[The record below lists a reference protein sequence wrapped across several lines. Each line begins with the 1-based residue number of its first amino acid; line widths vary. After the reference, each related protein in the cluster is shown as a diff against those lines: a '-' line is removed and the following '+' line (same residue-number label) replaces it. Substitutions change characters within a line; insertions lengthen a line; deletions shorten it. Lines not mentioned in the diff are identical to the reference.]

1 MQDLIL
7 KVKDFQQTFGQVVNR
22 KPALVDLELAN
33 LRFELMKEEN
43 EEYMQAVIDKD
54 VVEVAD
60 ALGDQLYILIGTIL
74 SHGMQEV
81 IVDVFNEIHRSN
93 MSKLDENG
101 KPIINGQ
108 NGVLDITRELG
119 KVLKSPR
126 YSKPNFDK
134 ILKNA
139 QMFKLQTKV

>member
-7 KVKDFQQTFGQVVNR
+7 KVKDFQQTFDQVVNR
-22 KPALVDLELAN
+22 KPTLVYLELAN

-139 QMFKLQTKV
+139 

>member
-7 KVKDFQQTFGQVVNR
+7 KVKDFQQTFDQVVNR
-22 KPALVDLELAN
+22 KPTLVDLELAN

-54 VVEVAD
+54 VVDVAD

-101 KPIINGQ
+101 NPIINGQ

-139 QMFKLQTKV
+139 

>member
-7 KVKDFQQTFGQVVNR
+7 KVKYFQQTFDQVVNR
-22 KPALVDLELAN
+22 KPTLVDLELAN
-33 LRFELMKEEN
+33 LRFEFMKEEN
-43 EEYMQAVIDKD
+43 DEYMQAVIDKD

-139 QMFKLQTKV
+139 

>member
-1 MQDLIL
+1 
-7 KVKDFQQTFGQVVNR
+7 
-22 KPALVDLELAN
+22 
-33 LRFELMKEEN
+33 
-43 EEYMQAVIDKD
+43 MQAVIDKD

-139 QMFKLQTKV
+139 

>member
-7 KVKDFQQTFGQVVNR
+7 KVKDFQQTFDQVVNR
-22 KPALVDLELAN
+22 KPTLVDLELAN

-101 KPIINGQ
+101 MPIINGK

-119 KVLKSPR
+119 KVLKSTR

-134 ILKNA
+134 ILK
-139 QMFKLQTKV
+139 

>member
-22 KPALVDLELAN
+22 KPTLVDLELAN

-134 ILKNA
+134 ILK
-139 QMFKLQTKV
+139 

>member
-7 KVKDFQQTFGQVVNR
+7 KVKDFQQTFNQIVNR
-22 KPALVDLELAN
+22 KPTLVDLELAN

-139 QMFKLQTKV
+139 

>member
-43 EEYMQAVIDKD
+43 DEYMQAVIDKD
-54 VVEVAD
+54 VVDVAD

-101 KPIINGQ
+101 KSIINGQ

-139 QMFKLQTKV
+139 

>member
-7 KVKDFQQTFGQVVNR
+7 KVKDFQQTFVQVVNR
-22 KPALVDLELAN
+22 KPTLVDLELAN

-139 QMFKLQTKV
+139 

>member
-22 KPALVDLELAN
+22 KPTLVDLELAN

-43 EEYMQAVIDKD
+43 DEYMQAVIDKD

-101 KPIINGQ
+101 NPIINGQ

-139 QMFKLQTKV
+139 

>member
-7 KVKDFQQTFGQVVNR
+7 KVKDFQQTFDQVVNR
-22 KPALVDLELAN
+22 KPTLVDLELAN

-139 QMFKLQTKV
+139 

>member
-7 KVKDFQQTFGQVVNR
+7 KVKDFQQTFDQVVNR
-22 KPALVDLELAN
+22 KPTLVDLELAN

-101 KPIINGQ
+101 NPIINGQ

-134 ILKNA
+134 IFKNA
-139 QMFKLQTKV
+139 

>member
-7 KVKDFQQTFGQVVNR
+7 KVKEFQETVGQVVKG
-22 KPALVDLELAN
+22 KPTLVYLELAN

-139 QMFKLQTKV
+139 

>member
-7 KVKDFQQTFGQVVNR
+7 KVKDFQQTFDQVVNR
-22 KPALVDLELAN
+22 KPTLVDLELAN

-101 KPIINGQ
+101 NPIINGQ

-126 YSKPNFDK
+126 YSKPNFEK

-139 QMFKLQTKV
+139 

>member
-7 KVKDFQQTFGQVVNR
+7 KVKEFQETFGQAVNG
-22 KPALVDLELAN
+22 KPTLVDLELAN

-43 EEYMQAVIDKD
+43 EEYIQAVIDKD

-119 KVLKSPR
+119 KVLKSPI

-139 QMFKLQTKV
+139 

>member
-22 KPALVDLELAN
+22 KPTLVDLELAN

-139 QMFKLQTKV
+139 

>member
-7 KVKDFQQTFGQVVNR
+7 KVKDFQQTFDQVVNR
-22 KPALVDLELAN
+22 KPTLVDLELAN

-119 KVLKSPR
+119 KVLKSTR

-134 ILKNA
+134 ILK
-139 QMFKLQTKV
+139 

>member
-22 KPALVDLELAN
+22 KPTLVDLELAN

-43 EEYMQAVIDKD
+43 DEYMQAVIDKD

-139 QMFKLQTKV
+139 

>member
-7 KVKDFQQTFGQVVNR
+7 KVKQFQETFGQTVNR
-22 KPALVDLELAN
+22 NPTLVDLELAN

-54 VVEVAD
+54 LVEVAY
-60 ALGDQLYILIGTIL
+60 ALGDKLYILIGTIL
-74 SHGMQEV
+74 SHGMQHI

-93 MSKLDENG
+93 MSKLDDNG
-101 KPIINGQ
+101 EPIINGQ

-119 KVLKSPR
+119 KVLKSSR

-139 QMFKLQTKV
+139 

>member
-43 EEYMQAVIDKD
+43 DEYMQAVIDKD

-101 KPIINGQ
+101 NPIINGQ

-139 QMFKLQTKV
+139 

>member
-7 KVKDFQQTFGQVVNR
+7 KVKDFQQTFDQVVNR
-22 KPALVDLELAN
+22 KPTLVDLELAN

-43 EEYMQAVIDKD
+43 EEYIQAVIDKD

-74 SHGMQEV
+74 SHVMQEV

-139 QMFKLQTKV
+139 

>member
-7 KVKDFQQTFGQVVNR
+7 KVKDFQQTFDQVVNR
-22 KPALVDLELAN
+22 KPTLVDLELAN

-54 VVEVAD
+54 VVDVAD

-101 KPIINGQ
+101 NPIINGQ

-134 ILKNA
+134 IFKNA
-139 QMFKLQTKV
+139 

>member
-43 EEYMQAVIDKD
+43 DEYMQAVIDKD

-139 QMFKLQTKV
+139 

>member
-1 MQDLIL
+1 MQYLIL
-7 KVKDFQQTFGQVVNR
+7 KVKDFQQTFDQVVNR
-22 KPALVDLELAN
+22 KPTLVDLELAN

-101 KPIINGQ
+101 NPIINGQ

-139 QMFKLQTKV
+139 

>member
-22 KPALVDLELAN
+22 KPTLVDLELAN

-101 KPIINGQ
+101 NPIINGQ

-139 QMFKLQTKV
+139 

>member
-43 EEYMQAVIDKD
+43 DEYMQAVIDKD

-119 KVLKSPR
+119 KVLKSPI
-126 YSKPNFDK
+126 YSKPNCDK

-139 QMFKLQTKV
+139 

>member
-7 KVKDFQQTFGQVVNR
+7 KVKDFQQTFDQVVNR
-22 KPALVDLELAN
+22 KPTLVDLELAN

-81 IVDVFNEIHRSN
+81 IVDIFNEIHRSN

-139 QMFKLQTKV
+139 

>member
-7 KVKDFQQTFGQVVNR
+7 KVKDFQQTFDQVVNR
-22 KPALVDLELAN
+22 KPTLVDLELAN

-74 SHGMQEV
+74 YHGMQEV

-139 QMFKLQTKV
+139 

>member
-22 KPALVDLELAN
+22 KPTLVDLELAN

-119 KVLKSPR
+119 KVLKSTR

-134 ILKNA
+134 ILK
-139 QMFKLQTKV
+139 

>member
-139 QMFKLQTKV
+139 

>member
-7 KVKDFQQTFGQVVNR
+7 KVKQFQETFGQTVNR
-22 KPALVDLELAN
+22 NPTLVDLELAN

-54 VVEVAD
+54 LVEVAD
-60 ALGDQLYILIGTIL
+60 ALGDKLYILIGTIL

-101 KPIINGQ
+101 NPIINGQ

-119 KVLKSPR
+119 KVLKSPI

-139 QMFKLQTKV
+139 

>member
-7 KVKDFQQTFGQVVNR
+7 KVKDFQQTFDQVVNR
-22 KPALVDLELAN
+22 KPTLVDLELAN

-81 IVDVFNEIHRSN
+81 IVDIFNEIHRSN

-108 NGVLDITRELG
+108 DGVLDITRELG
-119 KVLKSPR
+119 KVLKSTR

-134 ILKNA
+134 ILK
-139 QMFKLQTKV
+139 

>member
-7 KVKDFQQTFGQVVNR
+7 KVKDFQQTFDQVVNR
-22 KPALVDLELAN
+22 KPTLVDLELAN

-101 KPIINGQ
+101 NPIINGQ

-139 QMFKLQTKV
+139 

>member
-7 KVKDFQQTFGQVVNR
+7 KVKDFQQTFDQVVNR
-22 KPALVDLELAN
+22 KPTLVDLELAN

-54 VVEVAD
+54 IVEVAD

-101 KPIINGQ
+101 NPIINGQ

-139 QMFKLQTKV
+139 

>member
-22 KPALVDLELAN
+22 KPTLVDLELAN

-93 MSKLDENG
+93 MSKLDVNS
-101 KPIINGQ
+101 KLIINGQ
-108 NGVLDITRELG
+108 NGLLDITRELG
-119 KVLKSPR
+119 KVLKSHR

-139 QMFKLQTKV
+139 

>member
-7 KVKDFQQTFGQVVNR
+7 KVKDFQQTFDQVVNR
-22 KPALVDLELAN
+22 KPTLVDLELAN

-81 IVDVFNEIHRSN
+81 IVDIFNEIHRSN

-119 KVLKSPR
+119 KVLKSTR

-134 ILKNA
+134 ILK
-139 QMFKLQTKV
+139 

>member
-7 KVKDFQQTFGQVVNR
+7 KVKYFQQTFGQVVNR
-22 KPALVDLELAN
+22 KPTLVDLELAN

-101 KPIINGQ
+101 NPIINGQ

-139 QMFKLQTKV
+139 

>member
-7 KVKDFQQTFGQVVNR
+7 KVKDFQQTFDQVVNR
-22 KPALVDLELAN
+22 KPTLVDLELAN

-60 ALGDQLYILIGTIL
+60 ALGDQLYILIETIL

-101 KPIINGQ
+101 NPIINGQ

-139 QMFKLQTKV
+139 

>member
-7 KVKDFQQTFGQVVNR
+7 KVKEFQETFGQVVNG
-22 KPALVDLELAN
+22 KPTLVDLELAN

-139 QMFKLQTKV
+139 